1 MDNETTTEDFRM
13 KLKSLLDEYGKS
25 INSDGVFVTGYAIV
39 AEFFDGN
46 GDYWSTTIYE
56 DKVPVWHITGLMQHA
71 LENDFGQE
79 EGEE

>member
-1 MDNETTTEDFRM
+1 MSTENIVDDFRT

-25 INSDGVFVTGYAIV
+25 ISSDGVFVTGYAIV

-46 GDYWSTTIYE
+46 GDYWSTTVYE